1 MGYKKLYLEAEK
13 QLKIVEDEIGQA
25 EYLRKLAEDERN
37 QAEERLLQDE
47 HQNQKTT
54 FEEFIDCCHT
64 FLSEPLKIQ
73 TDRKLTTNGSLTNP
87 SGRYC
92 PTYLR
97 PWSDFHS
104 LQQQVFDS
112 AYRFL
117 QPPGEAPSRLLPSRG
132 CLQYLGESVCRQQ
145 LASEADLATYE
156 RSAVQNQVYDAI
168 TTLRSIPAAQEAFHL
183 GAEIRFDKSSNAI
196 YIAENGDRILLYT
209 VEYKP
214 AHKLSAE
221 YLRSGLREM
230 NFGEDVIQ
238 RVKISNDGE
247 ERLKFNADQLTRA
260 AVAQVYDGMI
270 RDGLAY
276 ACLTNG
282 YCTVFFHVHEDN
294 PETLYYFLSEPKM
307 DVETANDETYF
318 RQSITA
324 VGRMLSFCLM
334 SVGSTPRSQEWR
346 HRDKLKKWTMDF
358 DHALRQIQRMQ
369 LLQAPNA
376 SLHLPL

>member
-13 QLKIVEDEIGQA
+13 QLKIVEDEIKQA

-37 QAEERLLQDE
+37 QAEER
-47 HQNQKTT
+47 
-54 FEEFIDCCHT
+54 
-64 FLSEPLKIQ
+64 
-73 TDRKLTTNGSLTNP
+73 
-87 SGRYC
+87 
-92 PTYLR
+92 
-97 PWSDFHS
+97 
-104 LQQQVFDS
+104 
-112 AYRFL
+112 FL
-117 QPPGEAPSRLLPSRG
+117 QPPDEAPSRLLSSSG

-168 TTLRSIPAAQEAFHL
+168 IATLCFIPAAQETFHL
-183 GAEIRFDKSSNAI
+183 GAEIRFDNSSNAI

-230 NFGEDVIQ
+230 NFG
-238 RVKISNDGE
+238 
-247 ERLKFNADQLTRA
+247 LKFNADQLTRA

-270 RDGLAY
+270 RDVLAY

-307 DVETANDETYF
+307 DVE
-318 RQSITA
+318 
-324 VGRMLSFCLM
+324 
-334 SVGSTPRSQEWR
+334 
-346 HRDKLKKWTMDF
+346 
-358 DHALRQIQRMQ
+358 
-369 LLQAPNA
+369 
-376 SLHLPL
+376 

>member
-13 QLKIVEDEIGQA
+13 QLKIVEDEIKQA

-37 QAEERLLQDE
+37 QAEER
-47 HQNQKTT
+47 N
-54 FEEFIDCCHT
+54 
-64 FLSEPLKIQ
+64 
-73 TDRKLTTNGSLTNP
+73 LTTKGSLTNP

-117 QPPGEAPSRLLPSRG
+117 QPPDEAPSRLLSSSG

-168 TTLRSIPAAQEAFHL
+168 IATLCFIPAAQETFHL
-183 GAEIRFDKSSNAI
+183 GAEIRFDNSSNAI

-230 NFGEDVIQ
+230 NFG
-238 RVKISNDGE
+238 
-247 ERLKFNADQLTRA
+247 LKFNADQLTRA

-270 RDGLAY
+270 RDVLAY

-307 DVETANDETYF
+307 D
-318 RQSITA
+318 SITA

-346 HRDKLKKWTMDF
+346 HRASDQLKKWTMDF